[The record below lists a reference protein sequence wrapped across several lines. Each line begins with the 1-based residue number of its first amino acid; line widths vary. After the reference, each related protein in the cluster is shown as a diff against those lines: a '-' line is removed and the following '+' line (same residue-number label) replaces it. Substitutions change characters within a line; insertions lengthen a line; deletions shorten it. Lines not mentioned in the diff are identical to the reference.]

1 MIKFNPAYFR
11 LLVVGFFLSLFTGFT
26 TDLAAQINFAQSEL
40 DMNGQGTLAGVTSLM
55 YGPDGRL
62 YVAEYPG
69 TIKILTIQ
77 RNGINDY
84 DVIQAETR
92 PEVANI

>member
-1 MIKFNPAYFR
+1 MIKNRPAYLL
-11 LLVVGFFLSLFTGFT
+11 LLVGLFLFFSGVPTSLN
-26 TDLAAQINFAQSEL
+26 AQINFTQANL
-40 DMNGQGTLAGVTSLM
+40 DFDGKGNVSSGVTSLM

-77 RNGINDY
+77 RNGTTDY
-84 DVIQAETR
+84 VVTDVEQLSGVTR
-92 PEVANI
+92 YY